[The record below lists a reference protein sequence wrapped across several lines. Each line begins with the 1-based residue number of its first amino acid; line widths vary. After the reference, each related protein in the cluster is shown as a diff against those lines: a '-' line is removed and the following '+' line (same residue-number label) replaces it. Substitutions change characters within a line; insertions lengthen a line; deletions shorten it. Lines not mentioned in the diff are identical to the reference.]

1 MSKGTS
7 KAPSQ
12 RQLRVGEEIRH
23 ALATIF
29 ERGELRDPALQNVS
43 VTVTEVRV
51 SPDLKKATA
60 FVLPLGG
67 TQTQAREVVDALTH
81 AQKFL
86 RHHVANLIQLR
97 YAPEIHFSVD
107 QTYDQVDRIDRL
119 LHESRSTIESTTPD
133 EEDHGA

>member
-1 MSKGTS
+1 MSKSTH

-23 ALATIF
+23 ALSSVF
-29 ERGELRDPALQNVS
+29 ERGELRDPVLQNVS

-67 TQTQAREVVDALTH
+67 DQTQAQDVVEALTR
-81 AQKFL
+81 AQAFL
-86 RHHVANLIQLR
+86 RRCLAGMIRLR
-97 YAPEIHFSVD
+97 YAPEVSFDID
-107 QTYDQVDRIDRL
+107 KTYDQVDRIDRL
-119 LHESRSTIESTTPD
+119 LQESRRSIDGPARD
-133 EEDHGA
+133 EDDHGA